1 MLILKILYNLHED
14 VNEYMYFEESGVQR
28 RHNTLKRS
36 AAMKSYSHV
45 FQPMKI
51 RNKVSRNR
59 IEVSPAEPFLATK
72 DGFVTNA
79 FLKFTAA
86 MARGGAGI
94 VTVGDSPVNQAYADE
109 NHYVIN
115 LAEPFIVHSLTQ
127 ITDAIHRY
135 GALANIELNLRAHW
149 APADLSKEEIK
160 QVIEDFASSAEKCKK
175 GGFDMVIIHGGHG
188 HNVAQFYS
196 PFFNKRTDEYGCDTF
211 ENRCRFANELIDAV
225 RERIGDD
232 MAIEYRISGDELTEK
247 GVGIE
252 ESLKFAKSIQHKIDL
267 IHVSA
272 GNLYDL
278 RTIAYQI
285 QPTYIPHA
293 TNLRFAERYKQELDI
308 PVVTVGSY
316 TMDLAEDVLAE
327 DKVDMVAM
335 IRSFIADHDMVN
347 KARKGKGDEI
357 RPCIRCCICTGAD
370 PHGCP
375 VPLRCSVNAVAGRND
390 EFDKI
395 EKALD
400 PKRVLVV
407 GGGCGGMEAARRLAQ
422 RGHLPI
428 LVEKDAVLGGTLTVA
443 GANPIKEDVKS
454 YGEWSVRMTHETP
467 GIDIR
472 LNTVANK
479 DLLESENPDALI
491 IAVGSDPISPDI
503 PGIESEKV
511 VQAVDVDQ
519 GKVQVGKK
527 VVVAGAG
534 LTGTETAVYLAQTG
548 HDVTLI
554 DLMAIEEID
563 RKSTASML
571 ITGTLRGM
579 AAQLGVKVMEK
590 VCLYEVTQSGAV
602 VKKEDGDALE
612 IPCDN
617 VVLSLGVRPRSSIV
631 DELTGVVDE
640 TYVIGDCANKAGNIT
655 TAVQEAFFAAMN
667 IE

>member
-1 MLILKILYNLHED
+1 MTTYN
-14 VNEYMYFEESGVQR
+14 
-28 RHNTLKRS
+28 
-36 AAMKSYSHV
+36 HV

-72 DGFVTNA
+72 DGLVTEG

-127 ITDAIHRY
+127 ITESIHRY
-135 GALANIELNLRAHW
+135 GALANIELNLRADWH
-149 APADLSKEEIK
+149 PADLSKEEIK
-160 QVIEDFASSAEKCKK
+160 QVIEDFAVSAERCKK

-196 PFFNKRTDEYGCDTF
+196 PFFNKRTDEYGCGTF
-211 ENRCRFANELIDAV
+211 EDRCRFANELIDAV
-225 RERIGDD
+225 RERIGDE
-232 MAIEYRISGDELTEK
+232 MAIEYRISADELTEN

-267 IHVSA
+267 IHVSV
-272 GNLYDL
+272 GNLYDP
-278 RTIAYQI
+278 RTIAFQI
-285 QPTYIPHA
+285 QPAYIPHA
-293 TNLRFAERYKQELDI
+293 TNVHYAERYKQELDI
-308 PVVTVGSY
+308 PVVTVGSFN
-316 TMDLAEDVLAE
+316 MDLAEEALASG
-327 DKVDMVAM
+327 KADMVAM
-335 IRSFIADHDMVN
+335 IRSFVADHDMVN
-347 KARKGKGDEI
+347 KARLGKEDEI

-390 EFDKI
+390 EFDTI
-395 EKALD
+395 EKTLS
-400 PKRVLVV
+400 PKKVLIV

-422 RGHLPI
+422 RGHMPI
-428 LVEKDAVLGGTLTVA
+428 LVERESKLGGTLITA

-454 YGEWSVRMTHETP
+454 YAQWSVHMTEKTP

-472 LNTVANK
+472 LNTEVTKNMV
-479 DLLESENPDALI
+479 ESEKPDALI
-491 IAVGSDPISPDI
+491 VAVGSEPIMPKL
-503 PGIESEKV
+503 PGVDKNMV
-511 VQAVDVDQ
+511 VQAIDVDL
-519 GKVQVGKK
+519 GRVQVGEK

-534 LTGTETAVYLAQTG
+534 LTGTETAVHLAQTG

-554 DLMAIEEID
+554 DKMGIDEID
-563 RKSTASML
+563 DRSAASRL
-571 ITGTLRGM
+571 ITATLRAM
-579 AAQLGVKVMEK
+579 SMQSGVKVMDK
-590 VCLYEVTQSGAV
+590 TCLCEINDEGV
-602 VKKEDGDALE
+602 VVENAHGDKLI

-617 VVLSLGVRPRSSIV
+617 VILSLGVRPRVDIV
-631 DELTGVVDE
+631 DDLSQIVDE
-640 TYVIGDCANKAGNIT
+640 TYVIGDCAHQAGDIT
-655 TAVQEAFFAAMN
+655 TAVREGFFAAMN
-667 IE
+667 ID